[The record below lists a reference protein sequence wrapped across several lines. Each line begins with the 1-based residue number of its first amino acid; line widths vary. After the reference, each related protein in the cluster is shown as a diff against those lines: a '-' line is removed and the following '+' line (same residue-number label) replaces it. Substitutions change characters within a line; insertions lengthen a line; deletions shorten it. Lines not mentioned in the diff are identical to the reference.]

1 MGHLL
6 SKVLSGK
13 TAFATVALSAV
24 LLASVLTFPAAAAT
38 TTWQIDPAH
47 TAAGFAVKHLMI
59 STVRG
64 QFKGVSGT
72 VVWDDQDVSKS
83 TIDVAIDATTV
94 DTSEPMRDKDLKS
107 EKFFDVAKYPTI
119 TFKSKKI
126 ENVSAGKLKVT
137 GDLTIHG
144 VTKEVVLDVE
154 GPSNTVKDPWGN
166 TRVAASATTK
176 VNRQD
181 YGVKWNASIDGGG
194 VVVGDD
200 VNITIDLEM
209 TKKAPK

>member
-1 MGHLL
+1 MGHSLR
-6 SKVLSGK
+6 KVAPTR
-13 TAFATVALSAV
+13 TAFAKLALGTALAGLWSVPAV
-24 LLASVLTFPAAAAT
+24 AAT

-64 QFKGVSGT
+64 QFKGVNGT
-72 VVWDDQDVSKS
+72 IVWDDQDISKS
-83 TIDVAIDATTV
+83 TIDVTIDAKTI
-94 DTSEPMRDKDLKS
+94 DTSEPKRDEDLRS
-107 EKFFDVAKYPTI
+107 ERFFDTAKYPTI

-144 VTKEVVLDVE
+144 VTKEVALDVE
-154 GPSNTVKDPWGN
+154 GPSNPIKDPWGN
-166 TRVAASATTK
+166 TRVAANATTK

-209 TKKAPK
+209 VKQAPK

>member
-1 MGHLL
+1 MGQSI
-6 SKVLSGK
+6 SKVL
-13 TAFATVALSAV
+13 LSAA
-24 LLASVLTFPAAAAT
+24 LAGAITVPASAAT
-38 TTWQIDPAH
+38 TVWQIDPAH

-64 QFKGVSGT
+64 QFKGVTGT
-72 VVWDDQDVSKS
+72 VTWDDQDVSKS
-83 TIDVAIDATTV
+83 SIDVTIDATTV
-94 DTSEPMRDKDLKS
+94 DTTEPMRDKDLKS

-144 VTKEVVLDVE
+144 VTKEAVLDVE
-154 GPSNTVKDPWGN
+154 GPSNAVKDPWGN

-181 YGVKWNASIDGGG
+181 YGVKWNANIDGGG

-209 TKKAPK
+209 TKKVPK

>member
-1 MGHLL
+1 MGQSQTELRKILL
-6 SKVLSGK
+6 
-13 TAFATVALSAV
+13 ATALSAV
-24 LLASVLTFPAAAAT
+24 LTIPAAAAT
-38 TTWQIDPAH
+38 STWQIDPAH

-64 QFKGVSGT
+64 QFKGITGT
-72 VVWDDQDVSKS
+72 INWDDQDITKS
-83 TIDVAIDATTV
+83 TVDVTIDSTTV

-119 TFKSKKI
+119 TFKSKKV
-126 ENVSAGKLKVT
+126 EAVSAGKLKIT

-144 VTKEVVLDVE
+144 VTKEAVLDVE
-154 GPSNTVKDPWGN
+154 GPTAPVKDPWGN

-181 YGVKWNASIDGGG
+181 YGVKWNANMDGGG

>member
-1 MGHLL
+1 MSHLL
-6 SKVLSGK
+6 SKVVSGK
-13 TAFATVALSAV
+13 TAFAKIALGA
-24 LLASVLTFPAAAAT
+24 LLAGVMTFPAAAAT

-64 QFKGVSGT
+64 QFKGVTGA

-83 TIDVAIDATTV
+83 AIDVTIDATTV

-154 GPSNTVKDPWGN
+154 GPSNAVKDPWGN
-166 TRVAASATTK
+166 TRIAASATTK

-209 TKKAPK
+209 TKKVAK

>member
-1 MGHLL
+1 MSHLL
-6 SKVLSGK
+6 SKVLPGK
-13 TAFATVALSAV
+13 TAFARVGMSA

-38 TTWQIDPAH
+38 ATWQIDPAH

-64 QFKGVSGT
+64 QFKGVTGT

-83 TIDVAIDATTV
+83 TIDVTIDATTV

-144 VTKEVVLDVE
+144 VTKEVVLDIE

-181 YGVKWNASIDGGG
+181 YGVKWNASMDGGG